1 MTDINVTDHAVL
13 RYLQR
18 RHRIDIEE
26 LRRHMAG
33 LVASGVEAGASGV
46 IVEGVKLVLQGTVV
60 VTVLEK
66 DWPTRWPQPKPQSLG
81 GEDV

>member
-18 RHRIDIEE
+18 RHQIDIEG

-33 LVASGVEAGASGV
+33 LAARGVEAGASGV

-66 DWPTRWPQPKPQSLG
+66 DWPTRWPQSRK
-81 GEDV
+81 EAE